1 MHIYG
6 CSLSLIMTMDL
17 SALQATLET
26 EGLNAALEG
35 LNGRVP
41 HRYTVIYRFDG
52 DAFYSVAVYDKKGE
66 PPPVLFKRVP
76 FVDSFCQFTV
86 GQGQF
91 RTENSLCDRRLDG
104 HIHQAN
110 VQSYTG
116 LPLEDATGNLYGT
129 FCHLDMVPQPLD
141 ESEFSFLKQATR
153 LLSKYL
159 AEAP

>member
-1 MHIYG
+1 
-6 CSLSLIMTMDL
+6 MDL
-17 SALQATLET
+17 TALKTTLET

-35 LNGRVP
+35 LNRRVP

-52 DAFYSVAVYDKKGE
+52 DAFYSVAVFDKQGE
-66 PPPVLFKRVP
+66 PPPVLFRRVP

-86 GQGQF
+86 GEGVF
-91 RTENSLCDRRLDG
+91 RTESSMDDRRLDG

-116 LPLEDATGNLYGT
+116 LPLDDASGNLYGT
-129 FCHLDMVPQPLD
+129 FCHLDMVPQKLD
-141 ESEFSFLKQATR
+141 ETEFAFLQQATR

-159 AEAP
+159 AAKH